1 MNSPANR
8 VSAVG
13 KRQPLHVPPRQTA
26 CREVQEEV
34 GLTLIDAHLREPTVA
49 AEIAEC
55 VWVDPCHPT
64 KPLAPCCPKSP
75 SVSNF
80 CTLSAIFEGASCD
93 FAALGCKNCSRARWE
108 GGIVERHPDLT
119 R

>member
-1 MNSPANR
+1 MNSP
-8 VSAVG
+8 
-13 KRQPLHVPPRQTA
+13 A

-64 KPLAPCCPKSP
+64 KPLAPLLEQAVFPAL
-75 SVSNF
+75 
-80 CTLSAIFEGASCD
+80 LS
-93 FAALGCKNCSRARWE
+93 
-108 GGIVERHPDLT
+108 
-119 R
+119 

>member
-34 GLTLIDAHLREPTVA
+34 GLTLIDAHLRELGTFRTA
-49 AEIAEC
+49 AANEANSDVIAEY

-64 KPLAPCCPKSP
+64 KPLAPLLEQAVFP
-75 SVSNF
+75 
-80 CTLSAIFEGASCD
+80 
-93 FAALGCKNCSRARWE
+93 ALL
-108 GGIVERHPDLT
+108 P
-119 R
+119 